1 MNSVQ
6 QLALGALVLVS
17 LALAPASALAS
28 KTATV
33 ARTHDV
39 MYRDRTPKVHDET
52 PKQQHHH
59 HHQHNKNL

>member
-6 QLALGALVLVS
+6 QLALGALVLLS

-39 MYRDRTPKVHDET
+39 MYRDRTPRVHDET
-52 PKQQHHH
+52 PKQQHQHH
-59 HHQHNKNL
+59 HKNKNS